1 MRFSNAT
8 NTTNKSE
15 KEIKTEAA
23 DTWSSPLD
31 STNSAGLPPPLLQS
45 AGDEM
50 KQLQAAFQW
59 IADLQEYKE
68 LAVEV
73 MNEHVDKI
81 ADLAQELKNLK
92 QVIEFQRPPPLCRH
106 HLRLRC
112 WYGASGVGCRYG
124 HGPNDASAWRSP
136 RPPAPRT
143 PPPSQ
148 SSSSRASRR
157 SSASSDKSFLVQ
169 KPSSSLESR
178 FTLTS
183 RSAGTAF
190 DVNPDL
196 AVIDVLELTK
206 QEDNENEAA
215 ANAVVDFMVG
225 KVVENEEKQFIAAM
239 SSKADELESKYEAAN
254 KPVEDE
260 EGVTR
265 SPVLPQVFVH
275 FARVNPFALAKLPR
289 PDLLPR
295 LGCSEDAN
303 LYTKCIYHKA
313 NEGCEKSPEDC
324 KTKFSDSGTPY
335 AHKVESMRHKDL
347 WKSKTSW
354 CFGTTNQKKILF
366 CLLTR

>member
-1 MRFSNAT
+1 M
-8 NTTNKSE
+8 
-15 KEIKTEAA
+15 
-23 DTWSSPLD
+23 
-31 STNSAGLPPPLLQS
+31 
-45 AGDEM
+45 
-50 KQLQAAFQW
+50 
-59 IADLQEYKE
+59 
-68 LAVEV
+68 
-73 MNEHVDKI
+73 
-81 ADLAQELKNLK
+81 
-92 QVIEFQRPPPLCRH
+92 
-106 HLRLRC
+106 
-112 WYGASGVGCRYG
+112 
-124 HGPNDASAWRSP
+124 
-136 RPPAPRT
+136 
-143 PPPSQ
+143 
-148 SSSSRASRR
+148 
-157 SSASSDKSFLVQ
+157 
-169 KPSSSLESR
+169 
-178 FTLTS
+178 
-183 RSAGTAF
+183 
-190 DVNPDL
+190 NPDL

-354 CFGTTNQKKILF
+354 CFGARAGFVTNLGVIPPPSEPIHGYVYSGGTGEATSYVLHAEAA
-366 CLLTR
+366 